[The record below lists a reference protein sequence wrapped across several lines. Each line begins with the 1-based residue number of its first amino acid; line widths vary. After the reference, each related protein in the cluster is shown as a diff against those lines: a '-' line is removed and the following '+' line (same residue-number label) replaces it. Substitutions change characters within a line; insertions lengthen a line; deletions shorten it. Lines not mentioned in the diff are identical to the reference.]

1 MAGVVKV
8 NGDMGA
14 SAVANFFGGSKIAF
28 FGMIVKN
35 GSGTAVDMSAE
46 GGVNEAWEAIYKA
59 ISTKATPVLFQ
70 YEAGSTGVAS
80 WGIEM
85 NGAGWLPSTDPVL
98 TAAEVLQA
106 AIRALGAAV
115 GANSVDVSGTTVSN
129 VGFKLAAS

>member
-1 MAGVVKV
+1 
-8 NGDMGA
+8 MGA

-35 GSGTAVDMSAE
+35 GSGTAINMSGE
-46 GGVNEAWEAIYKA
+46 GGVSEAWEAIYNA

-70 YEAGSTGVAS
+70 YEAGSSGVAS

-85 NGAGWLPSTDPVL
+85 DGAGW
-98 TAAEVLQA
+98 TAADLQT
-106 AIRALGAAV
+106 AIRALGATV
-115 GANSVDVSGTTVSN
+115 GANSVDVSGTTVTN

>member
-28 FGMIVKN
+28 FGMVVKN
-35 GSGTAVDMSAE
+35 GSAQAVDMSGE
-46 GGVNEAWEAIYKA
+46 GGVNEAWTAIYNA

-70 YEAGSTGVAS
+70 YESGSSGAAS
-80 WGIEM
+80 WGIETD
-85 NGAGWLPSTDPVL
+85 GAGW
-98 TAAEVLQA
+98 TAADLQT
-106 AIRALGAAV
+106 AIRALGTTV
-115 GANSVDVSGTTVSN
+115 GANNVDVSGTTVTN

>member
-35 GSGTAVDMSAE
+35 GSGVAVDMSGE

-70 YEAGSTGVAS
+70 YEAGSSGAAS

-85 NGAGWLPSTDPVL
+85 NGASWTGADLQ
-98 TAAEVLQA
+98 TAIQE
-106 AIRALGAAV
+106 LGAAV
-115 GANSVDVSGTTVSN
+115 GANSVDVSGTTVTD
-129 VGFKLAAS
+129 VGFKLAVA

>member
-28 FGMIVKN
+28 FGMVVKN
-35 GSGTAVDMSAE
+35 GSAQAVDMSGE
-46 GGVNEAWEAIYKA
+46 GGVNEAWTAIYNA

-70 YEAGSTGVAS
+70 YESGSSGAAS

-85 NGAGWLPSTDPVL
+85 DGAGW
-98 TAAEVLQA
+98 TAGDLQT
-106 AIRALGAAV
+106 AIRALGATV
-115 GANSVDVSGTTVSN
+115 GANNVDVSGTTVTN